1 MAEAKTAFQ
10 TNPLTRVTSQSQPC
24 PLDSGCHE
32 NTHSASESHD
42 APGFESAQPRLGAIL
57 PEDGAEDASCSQGSD
72 GRGVS
77 DLNYSRPQAGLGG
90 EGESEPREREE
101 QTSTGAEGK
110 GKIEGDVVRTV
121 EPETDI
127 HKDNPLKA
135 DEHRE
140 REAEREK
147 EMHREGKR
155 ARGGESQ
162 LVTSGLTGRST
173 NGQADVPDAC
183 YVTAPEGV
191 AQVLTCE
198 VVETLSSLMVIGSEE
213 LVSSV
218 MRVKVQDGSQ
228 CQFPITV
235 AVPFR
240 ARYRGNYRDVVVKV
254 IDGDGRVSSISP
266 VSTEGTFGGQK
277 GSFAQVRVYALGLFA
292 VLSCLKRESYTV
304 HGRGLSIKLSMD
316 PRVCLDYLPGSFTA
330 PVVVQSMVQ
339 PVDTPLLSSL
349 KSSSEVYHSLVS
361 TTPLLHLAHPTS
373 QPLRR
378 PLSLTLPC
386 PPGADKRR
394 AAGWG
399 EEPERP
405 ISVAPPRDTPGLR
418 RARALSASA
427 QCSRE
432 SSNELLVLLGW
443 REEQWNVLEKTTVRN
458 LQNGLVSFE
467 LTENYER
474 LMVMRLFS
482 SMRSSHLVSLVE
494 EVEACVQRT
503 MVTIVLQ
510 RRRDDPQAAV
520 VAVFP
525 SRDLGWELSKLRA
538 QAYCGPPEPSQ
549 ETPMCEGEQ
558 LLLSFTGNV
567 TCAEH
572 LNNQTGSACVPITF
586 HSQRKNRLFL
596 RLTEVDPFGNYSSPH
611 YKGTA
616 VFHKVARGQLERRG
630 DEALPS
636 SSRPLD
642 EPVCKLSL
650 TLPKKVRSICRPVSA
665 KVKLCDETEA
675 LSDALL
681 CWLSRELSEED
692 LTPLVLSLR
701 LRRSSIQMVRLQA
714 PDSLPAQALH
724 ILGLWRR
731 SLPAAPQPSKSSQL
745 AHCLA
750 KSGRPDLAKE
760 LLLRQDATRGGSSR
774 ALGEAM

>member
-1 MAEAKTAFQ
+1 MERPPGRGRGSGEGREVRKRLLGVLRDLSGELTERVSAWSEALRGTAHWLGPLPPHEGARPERACLTEEPVQGSSCPDILHSALLSVEGDLSAIDALLSHVRITLDDAIGTLCDEEATAMAEAKTAFQ
-10 TNPLTRVTSQSQPC
+10 TNPLTRVTSQSQPR

-42 APGFESAQPRLGAIL
+42 APGFESAQPRLGATL
-57 PEDGAEDASCSQGSD
+57 PEDGGEEVLHTHNASCSQGSD

-77 DLNYSRPQAGLGG
+77 DLNSSRPRAGLGG

-127 HKDNPLKA
+127 HKDNPLEA

-140 REAEREK
+140 MEAEREK

-173 NGQADVPDAC
+173 NGQADVPNVC
-183 YVTAPEGV
+183 YITAPEGV

-213 LVSSV
+213 LVSNV

-228 CQFPITV
+228 CQFPIAV

-304 HGRGLSIKLSMD
+304 PGRGLSIKLSMD

-330 PVVVQSMVQ
+330 PVVVQSMLQ

-394 AAGWG
+394 AAGRG

-405 ISVAPPRDTPGLR
+405 ISVAPPRETPGLR

-427 QCSRE
+427 HCSRE

-474 LMVMRLFS
+474 LMVTRLFS

-503 MVTIVLQ
+503 MVTVVLQ

-567 TCAEH
+567 TSTVVEQDRQVH
-572 LNNQTGSACVPITF
+572 GSGSDKNTT
-586 HSQRKNRLFL
+586 RKQI
-596 RLTEVDPFGNYSSPH
+596 PF
-611 YKGTA
+611 T
-616 VFHKVARGQLERRG
+616 
-630 DEALPS
+630 
-636 SSRPLD
+636 
-642 EPVCKLSL
+642 
-650 TLPKKVRSICRPVSA
+650 CR
-665 KVKLCDETEA
+665 
-675 LSDALL
+675 
-681 CWLSRELSEED
+681 
-692 LTPLVLSLR
+692 
-701 LRRSSIQMVRLQA
+701 Q
-714 PDSLPAQALH
+714 
-724 ILGLWRR
+724 
-731 SLPAAPQPSKSSQL
+731 
-745 AHCLA
+745 
-750 KSGRPDLAKE
+750 
-760 LLLRQDATRGGSSR
+760 
-774 ALGEAM
+774 